1 VPAEDD
7 PRWVLQRYDR
17 PLVRGGRMYVAQPG
31 VRTVDCLD
39 PATGRQHWSVVLPE
53 VIGLVGFST
62 DHLIVRTET
71 DLRALDPSS
80 GAALWRYPAPELHS
94 FQLADQESLLLAARE
109 RSTANQDQWL
119 TRLTWLD
126 AARGEPT
133 ATCLVANL
141 VDADPRLGPL
151 VPYKDRIFTFFGRGQ
166 HDPNRDVVEFVAG
179 GDAERPLPP
188 SLARDPWLVRI
199 PPRLTVAAFQTLPDW
214 RLVSGVEGDRTGLVS
229 EIHGEKDV
237 LGVRSTGASPII
249 LAREIKLPAMD
260 RPRLRLRLA
269 SDAGHVWKLEV
280 RLGEQL
286 LKTEEIK
293 DETHKDRWK
302 TIEVDLASA
311 SGQSGWLTVRLQSTN
326 GDPVAWW
333 KGAEVVY

>member
-1 VPAEDD
+1 
-7 PRWVLQRYDR
+7 
-17 PLVRGGRMYVAQPG
+17 
-31 VRTVDCLD
+31 
-39 PATGRQHWSVVLPE
+39 
-53 VIGLVGFST
+53 
-62 DHLIVRTET
+62 
-71 DLRALDPSS
+71 
-80 GAALWRYPAPELHS
+80 
-94 FQLADQESLLLAARE
+94 
-109 RSTANQDQWL
+109 
-119 TRLTWLD
+119 
-126 AARGEPT
+126 
-133 ATCLVANL
+133 
-141 VDADPRLGPL
+141 
-151 VPYKDRIFTFFGRGQ
+151 
-166 HDPNRDVVEFVAG
+166 
-179 GDAERPLPP
+179 
-188 SLARDPWLVRI
+188 
-199 PPRLTVAAFQTLPDW
+199 VAAFQTLPDW

-326 GDPVAWW
+326 GDHVAWW